1 MAKIAKV
8 VMGDEDS
15 LKERQA
21 QLTTIE
27 LPVVS

>member
-15 LKERQA
+15 LKESKA